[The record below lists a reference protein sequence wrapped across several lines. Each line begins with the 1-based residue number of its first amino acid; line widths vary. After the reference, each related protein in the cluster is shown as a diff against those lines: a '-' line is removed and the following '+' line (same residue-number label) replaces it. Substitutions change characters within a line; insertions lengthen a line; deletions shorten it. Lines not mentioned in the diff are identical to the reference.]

1 MAERCEYPTIILDDS
16 SSSADTEIFGP
27 FWSHFGDLCLF
38 NNGWWRWMHIIQTA
52 SKVHIVI
59 EDPEP
64 VTALLKGGPQL
75 HHSQWPT
82 STMMY
87 QAIWRDKLWS
97 KHQKM
102 ISTNNRSFSDTCPH
116 WSSMKMNV
124 VRCST
129 HNTHTHTLKFRHY
142 STRISGSGWR
152 NQAAPI
158 QPLELTLSSQP
169 GPRWNASWTYQC
181 PWCWEVVIGNG
192 PWLKE

>member
-1 MAERCEYPTIILDDS
+1 MTPPVALILKFL
-16 SSSADTEIFGP
+16 AP

-102 ISTNNRSFSDTCPH
+102 ISTNNMSFSDTCPH

-124 VRCST
+124 ARCST
-129 HNTHTHTLKFRHY
+129 HNTHTHTKISALFY
-142 STRISGSGWR
+142 SHFWVRLAKPSGSNSASRTDTVFSARPTVKCFMDVSMPLVLRGGHWQWSLAEGI
-152 NQAAPI
+152 NQG
-158 QPLELTLSSQP
+158 Q
-169 GPRWNASWTYQC
+169 
-181 PWCWEVVIGNG
+181 
-192 PWLKE
+192 